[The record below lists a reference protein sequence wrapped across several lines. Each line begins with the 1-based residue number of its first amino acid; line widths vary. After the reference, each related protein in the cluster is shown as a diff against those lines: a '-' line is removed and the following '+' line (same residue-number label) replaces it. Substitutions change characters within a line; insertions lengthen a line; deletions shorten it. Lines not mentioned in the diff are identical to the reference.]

1 MTNTALL
8 YVIGDAL
15 KASVMNRDNI
25 VPVSMSVHCNYS
37 IELLDN
43 DTIEVSFSD
52 NSSFIVTVTQV

>member
-37 IELLDN
+37 KELLDN